1 MGGPAPAA
9 TQAEGAKAPVPTA
22 AAIEPEALARILR
35 AHAGEKPLIFQVGVR
50 FLYKEAHI
58 AGAEYIGPALKDEG
72 LAQLRQRVR
81 SLAHNKAIVLY
92 CGCCPWDRCPNVQPA
107 YEALQALGFTQVKVL
122 HIEHNFGTDWVNKG
136 YPTAK
141 GE

>member
-1 MGGPAPAA
+1 
-9 TQAEGAKAPVPTA
+9 
-22 AAIEPEALARILR
+22 
-35 AHAGEKPLIFQVGVR
+35 VGVR

-107 YEALQALGFTQVKVL
+107 YKALQALGFTQVKVL